1 MVVYTDAAP
10 GLAATTILLTTLA
23 LITFGLRAY
32 CRLSRKSWGPEDWI
46 MTAAL
51 APFCVLVAGCLGGA
65 FNGIGAHTTTLA
77 KPGNEK
83 YAAEAQKFF
92 LIFEVGYCS
101 AIIPIKLS
109 ISWML
114 IRVAE
119 GRKAYVYVQYVVIT
133 MFVLMNIIAL
143 VFILVNC
150 IPVQAAWDTE
160 ILEHGGHCQP
170 SYVLANVYYA
180 CTAVNIFTDW
190 VTAFLPVPLL
200 WNVQINRN
208 TKISIMGLMGLGIF
222 ASLSA
227 CIRLKY
233 TVALTSQTDYLFE
246 VANVVIWGFAEN
258 GIGMM
263 VGNIATLRPL
273 FRILRD
279 GKTSSYNNYHK
290 SPGLSGSRSGGNLFS
305 RNYELES
312 GKHLNHTTTEV
323 DHGPR
328 GSLSDGD
335 SQKVILENG
344 RNPGQADILVN
355 RQVMVTYD

>member
-1 MVVYTDAAP
+1 MVVYADAAP
-10 GLAATTILLTTLA
+10 GLAGTTILLTILA
-23 LITFGLRAY
+23 LLTYGMRAY
-32 CRLSRKSWGPEDWI
+32 CRLSRKSWGVEDWI

-51 APFCVLVAGCLGGA
+51 VPFSVLVAGCLGGA
-65 FNGIGAHTTTLA
+65 FNGIGAHTSTLA

-83 YAAEAQKFF
+83 YSTEAQKFF
-92 LIFEVGYCS
+92 LIFEVGYCA

-119 GRKAYVYVQYVVIT
+119 GRKIYVYVQYVVIAF
-133 MFVLMNIIAL
+133 FVVMNIIAL
-143 VFILVNC
+143 IFILINC
-150 IPVQAAWDTE
+150 IPVDAAWDAE
-160 ILEHGGHCQP
+160 ALANGGHCQP
-170 SYVLANVYYA
+170 SYVLADVYYA
-180 CTAVNIFTDW
+180 CTAVNILTDW

-208 TKISIMGLMGLGIF
+208 TKISIIGLMGLGVF

-233 TVALTSQTDYLFE
+233 TVALTSQTDYLYE

-273 FRILRD
+273 FRVLRD
-279 GKTSSYNNYHK
+279 RKTSDYKYGNSN
-290 SPGLSGSRSGGNLFS
+290 SRFNSRGGAMFS

-312 GKHLNHTTTEV
+312 GKHLNHTTAEV
-323 DHGPR
+323 DHTR
-328 GSLSDGD
+328 LGSSDGE
-335 SQKVILENG
+335 SQKEILENG
-344 RNPGQADILVN
+344 QMLGQADIVVS
-355 RQVMVTYD
+355 RQVVVAYD

>member
-1 MVVYTDAAP
+1 MVVYADAAP

-32 CRLSRKSWGPEDWI
+32 CRLSRRSWGPEDWI

-51 APFCVLVAGCLGGA
+51 APFFVLVAGCLGGA

-83 YAAEAQKFF
+83 YSAEAQKFF
-92 LIFEVGYCS
+92 LIFEVGYCA

-119 GRKAYVYVQYVVIT
+119 GRKIYVYVQYVVIT

-143 VFILVNC
+143 IFILINC

-160 ILEHGGHCQP
+160 LLKNGGHCQP

-208 TKISIMGLMGLGIF
+208 TKISIIGLMGLGIF

-233 TVALTSQTDYLFE
+233 TVALTSQNDYLFE

-279 GKTSSYNNYHK
+279 GKTSDYDKYNK
-290 SPGLSGSRSGGNLFS
+290 SPGFTGSRSGGAMFS

-312 GKHLNHTTTEV
+312 GKNLNHTTTEV
-323 DHGPR
+323 DHGRP
-328 GSLSDGD
+328 GSSSDGD
-335 SQKVILENG
+335 SQKDILENG
-344 RNPGQADILVN
+344 QRPGQADIVVN

>member
-1 MVVYTDAAP
+1 MVVYADAAP
-10 GLAATTILLTTLA
+10 GLAATTILLTILA

-32 CRLSRKSWGPEDWI
+32 CRLSRRSWGPEDWI

-51 APFCVLVAGCLGGA
+51 APFFVLVVGCLGGA
-65 FNGIGAHTTTLA
+65 FNGIGAHATTLA

-83 YAAEAQKFF
+83 YSAEAQKYF

-101 AIIPIKLS
+101 AIIPIKFS

-119 GRKAYVYVQYVVIT
+119 GRKAYVYVQYVVIS

-143 VFILVNC
+143 IFILINC
-150 IPVQAAWDTE
+150 IPVEAAWDTE
-160 ILEHGGHCQP
+160 LLKHGGHCQP
-170 SYVLANVYYA
+170 SYVLADVYYA

-208 TKISIMGLMGLGIF
+208 TKISVIGLMGLGILF
-222 ASLSA
+222 AIPGSSI
-227 CIRLKY
+227 CRR
-233 TVALTSQTDYLFE
+233 VALTSQTDYLYE

-273 FRILRD
+273 FSILRD
-279 GKTSSYNNYHK
+279 GKTSDYNNYHK
-290 SPGLSGSRSGGNLFS
+290 SPGLSGSRSGGAMFS

-312 GKHLNHTTTEV
+312 GKHLNHTTTDI

-328 GSLSDGD
+328 GSLSDD
-335 SQKVILENG
+335 ESQKDILENG
-344 RNPGQADILVN
+344 QKPGQADILVN